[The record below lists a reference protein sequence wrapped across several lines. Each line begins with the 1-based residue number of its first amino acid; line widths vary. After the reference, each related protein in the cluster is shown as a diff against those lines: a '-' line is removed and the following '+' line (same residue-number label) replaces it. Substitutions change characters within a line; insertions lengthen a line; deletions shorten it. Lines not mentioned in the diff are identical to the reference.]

1 MLRAC
6 GYLGGV
12 VTRLAEANSRCCSP
26 SSPLNVAATL
36 AAAKTKGSHA
46 TLFTTPLPVR
56 VPSASIFNT
65 TTTADT
71 ESAQKEGVQHQAHP
85 TRALIELIRENE
97 GLNATKL
104 WKEVQN
110 QQEQSEGL
118 RAIPSKKQMKLL
130 LHFMKKTFKV
140 KTEKDRKRFVYKLHP
155 MLLRKEEKLQQK

>member
-36 AAAKTKGSHA
+36 AAAKTKGSHS

-71 ESAQKEGVQHQAHP
+71 ESAQKEGVQH
-85 TRALIELIRENE
+85 RAR
-97 GLNATKL
+97 K
-104 WKEVQN
+104 
-110 QQEQSEGL
+110 SFF
-118 RAIPSKKQMKLL
+118 PSFIYLFILFLLSSFGVVSINYHSNPPVHCKKQFRRLTKRTLL
-130 LHFMKKTFKV
+130 PPPSISPLS
-140 KTEKDRKRFVYKLHP
+140 LS
-155 MLLRKEEKLQQK
+155 L